1 MTPLND
7 WIQVRNEWMKLEI
20 DHNSSLVFAKVT
32 EITFSFSLVWLKT
45 KLRQTKT
52 SLNYSFMYSFTMFQV
67 PLEPFLTFWD
77 SFTVLWLGV
86 AQSRK
91 LLTPKSLLSLLI
103 TLIHLFGY
111 QSCQSSDQIIYHW
124 MAFVILIISCSF
136 LLLCLPFFCFFL
148 SVCSMMLRFERWC
161 ASQWWWRSKEVL
173 KQRNNLISNDSRL
186 IHSRLLHFL
195 CLTKRW

>member
-1 MTPLND
+1 
-7 WIQVRNEWMKLEI
+7 MKLEI

-45 KLRQTKT
+45 KLRQSKT
-52 SLNYSFMYSFTMFQV
+52 SLKWKHLFLYNVSGSIGTILNISAIHLLCCDWEWLKVESFWLRRAFWA
-67 PLEPFLTFWD
+67 FLLHWFICD
-77 SFTVLWLGV
+77 
-86 AQSRK
+86 
-91 LLTPKSLLSLLI
+91 
-103 TLIHLFGY
+103 IHLFGY

-148 SVCSMMLRFERWC
+148 SVCSMMLHFERWC
-161 ASQWWWRSKEVL
+161 ASHWWWRSKEVL
-173 KQRNNLISNDSRL
+173 KQRNNSISNDSRL